1 MVLNDVL
8 ENDRLVGWN
17 PGLLVMVW
25 QVECAAQADIASLDF
40 QPP

>member
-17 PGLLVMVW
+17 WGLLVMDW
-25 QVECAAQADIASLDF
+25 KVEYAAQADTANLDF